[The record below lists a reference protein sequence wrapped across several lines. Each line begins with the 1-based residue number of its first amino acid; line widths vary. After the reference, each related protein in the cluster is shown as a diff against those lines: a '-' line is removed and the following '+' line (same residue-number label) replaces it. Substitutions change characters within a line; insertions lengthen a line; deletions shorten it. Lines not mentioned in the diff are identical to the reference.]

1 MANIETELGLDDIET
16 AVDDVKTASQELAE
30 ELTKDGGVIDSLKDE
45 LTEVGKV
52 TEEYANQRTTI

>member
-52 TEEYANQRTTI
+52 TAEYANQRTTI